1 MKIIDNVGFEHTKF
15 VLSDNF
21 EKMYEE
27 YLKMPFGNIRNDK
40 DTIYEKGWCVQT
52 GMSIVSPHPH
62 RHYTLNEFIFYCGR
76 KQEMFDNFKEIIDNK

>member
-27 YLKMPFGNIRNDK
+27 Y
-40 DTIYEKGWCVQT
+40 
-52 GMSIVSPHPH
+52 
-62 RHYTLNEFIFYCGR
+62 
-76 KQEMFDNFKEIIDNK
+76 FKEIINN